1 MVKAVQRKPS
11 NDIIEALKAGSLFA
25 DVLKE
30 AWRHQLNLYKIVSF
44 YEGIGNVRAQAHQYH
59 TLDLH

>member
-1 MVKAVQRKPS
+1 VVKAVHRKPS

-44 YEGIGNVRAQAHQYH
+44 YEGIGDVRAQVHR
-59 TLDLH
+59 